1 MTYRLAV
8 PPIAKVFILGIV
20 ILFSILAL
28 TLMIA
33 GIVQRDGGTIACGI
47 FFAVMVSV
55 WWWMITGVTYRIEYN
70 GPGDIT
76 FISLRRTV
84 RTSAM
89 EIQSLKGSI
98 NGNFY
103 ALSYQGGRFNLLIQF
118 TGFYQLLTEIK
129 AANPAFETYGI

>member
-8 PPIAKVFILGIV
+8 SPIAKVLILGIV
-20 ILFSILAL
+20 ILFSIFAL
-28 TLMIA
+28 TMMIA
-33 GIVQRDGGTIACGI
+33 GIVQRDGGTIAGGV
-47 FFAVMVSV
+47 FFTVMVSV

-70 GPGDIT
+70 GPGEIT

-89 EIQSLKGSI
+89 EIESLKAGN
-98 NGNFY
+98 NGY
-103 ALSYQGGRFNLLIQF
+103 ELSYQGGRFSMMIQF